1 MYTKKMSFLLST
13 PLSTHSCFHRQDR
26 NYYLHIRN
34 FSNHI
39 YWNSYL
45 LLISILWFSSFKF
58 KMPANWMISKNI
70 NHKMQFYWSWWNLNF
85 GTGFSF
91 YQPSIILNNFEQTQ
105 DWESSDMKC
114 LHLQFKKYSSNM
126 PNIKFHISKNRWIDI
141 GELVKNTNVHIK

>member
-114 LHLQFKKYSSNM
+114 LHQCTYQIGATVNGFSLQYWWCHPTLCLYSA
-126 PNIKFHISKNRWIDI
+126 
-141 GELVKNTNVHIK
+141 LA